1 MNAGMNALSISR
13 ALALLQAF
21 DTRRLAL
28 TVAYALIFAIA
39 IRSPSDPDTWWH
51 LRSAEQTIATGIIRE
66 DGFSQTRA
74 GERWLNHSWG
84 GQLVMLAAW
93 RLGGAPGLA
102 LLTAALATMGMA
114 IVGRMM
120 AETNANAHLR
130 AYTLAL
136 GALTAT
142 VFWSARPQMFSF
154 VLSAITLLLL
164 RRGGRALWLLPPL
177 FAIWA
182 NLHAGFAIGL
192 LWLALAALGAGWDIF
207 TQRALGNRRRWR
219 QWPFLLA
226 ACALALCLNPYG
238 PELLL
243 VPIRTLSLSEL
254 RAAIVEWQTPD
265 LHLPATWPFL
275 LMLALSWLA
284 LGLSRRRPRSDEA
297 ILIAL
302 TTVMALWAGRNIA
315 LFAIVAAPTL
325 AAQLAALPLPPRWRL
340 PVPPRMTRKRGLAHA
355 GLLLALCMGVAA
367 YAPIACHPRASQRY
381 TRRNSR
387 WPWSPT
393 CAKHRP
399 AARSSTPT
407 NGAATCSGN
416 CLNTPASSMG
426 ARCSLAT
433 NCWPRTAALPVGWI
447 GRSHSPNTTSASPSS
462 RAAAAWTEHCGASPS
477 LGNCSSWMKQR
488 PSIRGGRAECGDHC
502 YRTRACSRC
511 SSYACAPRSSWRG
524 NRRST
529 MAPN

>member
-1 MNAGMNALSISR
+1 MNALSISR

-219 QWPFLLA
+219 QWPFLLV

-367 YAPIACHPRASQRY
+367 YAADRLSPARVAAIHAAQFPVAVVAYLRETSPSGPLFHAYEWGGYLLWELPEYPSFIDGRTLLFGDELLAAYRRAASGVDWAEPFAEYDIRLALIPRGSGLDRAL
-381 TRRNSR
+381 RRL
-387 WPWSPT
+387 P
-393 CAKHRP
+393 
-399 AARSSTPT
+399 
-407 NGAATCSGN
+407 
-416 CLNTPASSMG
+416 
-426 ARCSLAT
+426 LA
-433 NCWPRTAALPVGWI
+433 WELLFLDETAALY
-447 GRSHSPNTTSASPSS
+447 S
-462 RAAAAWTEHCGASPS
+462 R
-477 LGNCSSWMKQR
+477 
-488 PSIRGGRAECGDHC
+488 RAG
-502 YRTRACSRC
+502 
-511 SSYACAPRSSWRG
+511 
-524 NRRST
+524 
-529 MAPN
+529 

>member
-1 MNAGMNALSISR
+1 MNALSISR

-51 LRSAEQTIATGIIRE
+51 LRSAKQTIATGIIRE

-142 VFWSARPQMFSF
+142 IFWSARPQMFSF

-192 LWLALAALGAGWDIF
+192 LWLALDALGAGWDIF

-219 QWPFLLA
+219 QWPFLLV

-367 YAPIACHPRASQRY
+367 YAADRLSPARVAAIHAAQFPVAVVAYLRETSPSGPLFHAYEWGGYLLWELPEYPSFIDGRTLLFGDELLAAYRRAASGVDWAEPFAEYDIRLALIPRGSGLDRAL
-381 TRRNSR
+381 RRL
-387 WPWSPT
+387 P
-393 CAKHRP
+393 
-399 AARSSTPT
+399 
-407 NGAATCSGN
+407 
-416 CLNTPASSMG
+416 
-426 ARCSLAT
+426 LA
-433 NCWPRTAALPVGWI
+433 WELLFLDETAALY
-447 GRSHSPNTTSASPSS
+447 S
-462 RAAAAWTEHCGASPS
+462 R
-477 LGNCSSWMKQR
+477 
-488 PSIRGGRAECGDHC
+488 RAG
-502 YRTRACSRC
+502 
-511 SSYACAPRSSWRG
+511 
-524 NRRST
+524 
-529 MAPN
+529 

>member
-1 MNAGMNALSISR
+1 MNALSISR

-51 LRSAEQTIATGIIRE
+51 LRSAKQTIATGIIRE

-142 VFWSARPQMFSF
+142 IFWSARPQMFSF

-192 LWLALAALGAGWDIF
+192 LWLALDALGAGWDIF

-219 QWPFLLA
+219 QWPFLLV

-367 YAPIACHPRASQRY
+367 YAADRLSPARVAAIHTAQFPVAVVAYLRETSPSGPLFHAYEWGGYLLWELPEYPSFIDGRTLLFGDELLAAYRRAASGVDWAEPFAEYDIRLALIPRGSGLDRAL
-381 TRRNSR
+381 RRL
-387 WPWSPT
+387 P
-393 CAKHRP
+393 
-399 AARSSTPT
+399 
-407 NGAATCSGN
+407 
-416 CLNTPASSMG
+416 
-426 ARCSLAT
+426 LA
-433 NCWPRTAALPVGWI
+433 WELLFLDETAALY
-447 GRSHSPNTTSASPSS
+447 S
-462 RAAAAWTEHCGASPS
+462 R
-477 LGNCSSWMKQR
+477 
-488 PSIRGGRAECGDHC
+488 RAG
-502 YRTRACSRC
+502 
-511 SSYACAPRSSWRG
+511 
-524 NRRST
+524 
-529 MAPN
+529 

>member
-1 MNAGMNALSISR
+1 MNALSISR

-164 RRGGRALWLLPPL
+164 RRGGWALWLLPPL

-219 QWPFLLA
+219 QWPFLLV

-325 AAQLAALPLPPRWRL
+325 ATQLAALPLPPRWRL

-367 YAPIACHPRASQRY
+367 YAADRLSPARVAAIHAAQFPVAVVAYLRETSPSGPLFHAYEWGGYLLWELPEYPSFIDGRTLLFGDELLAAYRRAASGVDWAEPFAEYDIRLALIPRGSGLDRAL
-381 TRRNSR
+381 RRL
-387 WPWSPT
+387 P
-393 CAKHRP
+393 
-399 AARSSTPT
+399 
-407 NGAATCSGN
+407 
-416 CLNTPASSMG
+416 
-426 ARCSLAT
+426 LA
-433 NCWPRTAALPVGWI
+433 WELLFLDETAALY
-447 GRSHSPNTTSASPSS
+447 S
-462 RAAAAWTEHCGASPS
+462 R
-477 LGNCSSWMKQR
+477 
-488 PSIRGGRAECGDHC
+488 RAG
-502 YRTRACSRC
+502 
-511 SSYACAPRSSWRG
+511 
-524 NRRST
+524 
-529 MAPN
+529 

>member
-1 MNAGMNALSISR
+1 MNALSISR

-51 LRSAEQTIATGIIRE
+51 LRSAKQTIATGIIRE

-219 QWPFLLA
+219 QWPFLLV

-325 AAQLAALPLPPRWRL
+325 AAQLAALPLPPRCRL

-355 GLLLALCMGVAA
+355 GLLLALYMGVAA
-367 YAPIACHPRASQRY
+367 YAADRLSPARVAAIHAAQFPVAVVAYLRETSPSGPLFHAYEWGGYLLWELPEYPSFIDGRTLLFGDELLAAYRRAASGVDWAEPFAEYDIRLALIPRGSGLDRAL
-381 TRRNSR
+381 RRL
-387 WPWSPT
+387 P
-393 CAKHRP
+393 
-399 AARSSTPT
+399 
-407 NGAATCSGN
+407 
-416 CLNTPASSMG
+416 
-426 ARCSLAT
+426 LA
-433 NCWPRTAALPVGWI
+433 WELLFLDETAALY
-447 GRSHSPNTTSASPSS
+447 S
-462 RAAAAWTEHCGASPS
+462 R
-477 LGNCSSWMKQR
+477 
-488 PSIRGGRAECGDHC
+488 RAG
-502 YRTRACSRC
+502 
-511 SSYACAPRSSWRG
+511 
-524 NRRST
+524 
-529 MAPN
+529 

>member
-1 MNAGMNALSISR
+1 MNTLSISR

-93 RLGGAPGLA
+93 RLGRAPGLA

-219 QWPFLLA
+219 QWPFLLV

-315 LFAIVAAPTL
+315 IFAIVAAPTL

-340 PVPPRMTRKRGLAHA
+340 PVQPRMTRKRGLAHA

-367 YAPIACHPRASQRY
+367 YAADRLSPARVATIHTAQFPVAVVAYLRETSPSGPLFHAYEWGGYLLWELPEYPSFIDGRTLLFGDELLAAYRRAASGVDWAEPFAEYDIRLALIPRGSGLDRAL
-381 TRRNSR
+381 RRL
-387 WPWSPT
+387 P
-393 CAKHRP
+393 
-399 AARSSTPT
+399 
-407 NGAATCSGN
+407 
-416 CLNTPASSMG
+416 
-426 ARCSLAT
+426 LA
-433 NCWPRTAALPVGWI
+433 WELLFLDETAALY
-447 GRSHSPNTTSASPSS
+447 S
-462 RAAAAWTEHCGASPS
+462 R
-477 LGNCSSWMKQR
+477 
-488 PSIRGGRAECGDHC
+488 RAG
-502 YRTRACSRC
+502 
-511 SSYACAPRSSWRG
+511 
-524 NRRST
+524 
-529 MAPN
+529 

>member
-1 MNAGMNALSISR
+1 MNTLSISR

-51 LRSAEQTIATGIIRE
+51 LRSAKQTIATGIIRE

-142 VFWSARPQMFSF
+142 IFWSARPQMFSF

-192 LWLALAALGAGWDIF
+192 LWLALDALGAGWDIF

-219 QWPFLLA
+219 QWPFLLV

-340 PVPPRMTRKRGLAHA
+340 PVPPRMTRKRSLAHA

-367 YAPIACHPRASQRY
+367 YASSRLSPARVAAIHAAQFPVAVVAYLRETSPSGPLFHAYEWGGYLLWELPEYPSFIDGRTLLFGDELLAAYRRAASGVDWAEPFAEYDIRLALIPRGSGLDRAL
-381 TRRNSR
+381 RRF
-387 WPWSPT
+387 P
-393 CAKHRP
+393 
-399 AARSSTPT
+399 
-407 NGAATCSGN
+407 
-416 CLNTPASSMG
+416 
-426 ARCSLAT
+426 LA
-433 NCWPRTAALPVGWI
+433 WELLFLDETAALY
-447 GRSHSPNTTSASPSS
+447 S
-462 RAAAAWTEHCGASPS
+462 R
-477 LGNCSSWMKQR
+477 
-488 PSIRGGRAECGDHC
+488 RAG
-502 YRTRACSRC
+502 
-511 SSYACAPRSSWRG
+511 
-524 NRRST
+524 
-529 MAPN
+529 

>member
-1 MNAGMNALSISR
+1 MNALSISR

-192 LWLALAALGAGWDIF
+192 LWLALAALGASWDIF

-219 QWPFLLA
+219 QWPFLLV

-243 VPIRTLSLSEL
+243 VPIRTLSLNEL

-325 AAQLAALPLPPRWRL
+325 AAQLAALPLPSRWRL

-367 YAPIACHPRASQRY
+367 YAADRLSPARVAAIHAAQFPVAVVAYLRETSPSGPLFHAYEWGGYLLWELPEYPSFIDGRTLLFGDELLAAYRRAASGVDWAEPFAEYDIRLALIPRGSGLDRAL
-381 TRRNSR
+381 RRLPFA
-387 WPWSPT
+387 WE
-393 CAKHRP
+393 
-399 AARSSTPT
+399 
-407 NGAATCSGN
+407 
-416 CLNTPASSMG
+416 L
-426 ARCSLAT
+426 LFLDE
-433 NCWPRTAALPVGWI
+433 TAALY
-447 GRSHSPNTTSASPSS
+447 S
-462 RAAAAWTEHCGASPS
+462 R
-477 LGNCSSWMKQR
+477 
-488 PSIRGGRAECGDHC
+488 RAG
-502 YRTRACSRC
+502 
-511 SSYACAPRSSWRG
+511 
-524 NRRST
+524 
-529 MAPN
+529 

>member
-1 MNAGMNALSISR
+1 MNALSISR

-28 TVAYALIFAIA
+28 TVAFALIFAIA

-192 LWLALAALGAGWDIF
+192 LWLALAALGASWDIF

-219 QWPFLLA
+219 QWPFLLV

-243 VPIRTLSLSEL
+243 VPIRTLSLNEL

-325 AAQLAALPLPPRWRL
+325 AAQLAALPLPSRWRL

-367 YAPIACHPRASQRY
+367 YAADRLSPARVAAIHAAQFPVAVVAYLRETSPSGPLFHAYEWGGYLLWELPEYPSFIDGRTLLFGDELLAAYRRAASGVDWAEPFAEYDIRLALIPRGSGLDRAL
-381 TRRNSR
+381 RRL
-387 WPWSPT
+387 P
-393 CAKHRP
+393 
-399 AARSSTPT
+399 
-407 NGAATCSGN
+407 
-416 CLNTPASSMG
+416 
-426 ARCSLAT
+426 LA
-433 NCWPRTAALPVGWI
+433 WELLFLDETAALY
-447 GRSHSPNTTSASPSS
+447 S
-462 RAAAAWTEHCGASPS
+462 R
-477 LGNCSSWMKQR
+477 
-488 PSIRGGRAECGDHC
+488 RAG
-502 YRTRACSRC
+502 
-511 SSYACAPRSSWRG
+511 
-524 NRRST
+524 
-529 MAPN
+529 

>member
-1 MNAGMNALSISR
+1 MNALSISR

-219 QWPFLLA
+219 QWPFLLV

-243 VPIRTLSLSEL
+243 VPIRTLSLNEL

-367 YAPIACHPRASQRY
+367 YAADRL
-381 TRRNSR
+381 
-387 WPWSPT
+387 SPT
-393 CAKHRP
+393 RV
-399 AARSSTPT
+399 AAIH
-407 NGAATCSGN
+407 AAQFPVAVVAYLRETSPSGP
-416 CLNTPASSMG
+416 LFHAYEWGGYLLWELPEYPSFIDGRTLLFGDELLAAYRRAASG
-426 ARCSLAT
+426 VDWAEPFAEYDIRLALI
-433 NCWPRTAALPVGWI
+433 PRGSGLDRALRRLPLAWELLFLDETAALY
-447 GRSHSPNTTSASPSS
+447 S
-462 RAAAAWTEHCGASPS
+462 R
-477 LGNCSSWMKQR
+477 
-488 PSIRGGRAECGDHC
+488 RAG
-502 YRTRACSRC
+502 
-511 SSYACAPRSSWRG
+511 
-524 NRRST
+524 
-529 MAPN
+529 

>member
-1 MNAGMNALSISR
+1 MNALSISR

-21 DTRRLAL
+21 DTRRLVL
-28 TVAYALIFAIA
+28 TVAFALIFAIA

-192 LWLALAALGAGWDIF
+192 LWLALDALGAGWDIF

-219 QWPFLLA
+219 QWPFLLV

-367 YAPIACHPRASQRY
+367 YAADRLSPARVAAIHAAQFPVAVVAYLRETSPSGPLFHAYEWGGYLLWELPEYPSFIDGRTLLFGDELLAAYRRAASGVDWAEPFAEYDIRLALIPRGSGLDRAL
-381 TRRNSR
+381 RRF
-387 WPWSPT
+387 P
-393 CAKHRP
+393 
-399 AARSSTPT
+399 
-407 NGAATCSGN
+407 
-416 CLNTPASSMG
+416 
-426 ARCSLAT
+426 LA
-433 NCWPRTAALPVGWI
+433 WELLFLDETAALY
-447 GRSHSPNTTSASPSS
+447 S
-462 RAAAAWTEHCGASPS
+462 R
-477 LGNCSSWMKQR
+477 
-488 PSIRGGRAECGDHC
+488 RAG
-502 YRTRACSRC
+502 
-511 SSYACAPRSSWRG
+511 
-524 NRRST
+524 
-529 MAPN
+529 

>member
-1 MNAGMNALSISR
+1 MNALSISR

-28 TVAYALIFAIA
+28 TVAFALIFAIA

-219 QWPFLLA
+219 QWPFLLV

-340 PVPPRMTRKRGLAHA
+340 PVPPRMTRKRGLANA

-367 YAPIACHPRASQRY
+367 YAADRLSPARVAAIHAAQFPVAVVAYLRETSPSGPLFHAYEWGGYLLWELPEYPSFIDGRTLLFGDELLAAYRRAASGVDWAEPFAEYDIRLALIPRGSGLDRAL
-381 TRRNSR
+381 RRLPFA
-387 WPWSPT
+387 WE
-393 CAKHRP
+393 
-399 AARSSTPT
+399 
-407 NGAATCSGN
+407 
-416 CLNTPASSMG
+416 L
-426 ARCSLAT
+426 LFLDE
-433 NCWPRTAALPVGWI
+433 TAALY
-447 GRSHSPNTTSASPSS
+447 S
-462 RAAAAWTEHCGASPS
+462 R
-477 LGNCSSWMKQR
+477 
-488 PSIRGGRAECGDHC
+488 RAG
-502 YRTRACSRC
+502 
-511 SSYACAPRSSWRG
+511 
-524 NRRST
+524 
-529 MAPN
+529 